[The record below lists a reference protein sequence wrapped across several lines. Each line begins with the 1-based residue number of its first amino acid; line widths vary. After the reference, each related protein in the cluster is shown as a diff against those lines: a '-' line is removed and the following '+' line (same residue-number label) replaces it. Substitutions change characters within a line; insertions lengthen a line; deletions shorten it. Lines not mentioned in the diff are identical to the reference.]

1 MVTGTGFLQGLDW
14 LVVLEH
20 LYRGDILGGDI
31 IGRDAVA
38 PLQGIH
44 SLDVE
49 LIDGLA
55 LVLDESI

>member
-1 MVTGTGFLQGLDW
+1 MVTGARFLQSLDW

-20 LYRGDILGGDI
+20 LHRGDILGGDI

-38 PLQGIH
+38 SLQGVQ

-55 LVLDESI
+55 LVLDEPL